1 MPTTKKAKGVRL
13 FRAVKEFNVAIGTL
27 IETLEDKGF
36 QLEGKLAAGD
46 PNGKLTP
53 EMYDILKVVYSDD
66 AEAAARVEAKRQQR
80 EAQARAAEG
89 EVEAPVAPAA
99 EPVAAEPPATEAP
112 AVSEPV
118 IEEPS
123 EREPQPV
130 EAAAPPPTAPE
141 VPPATDEASTDAE

>member
-13 FRAVKEFNVAIGTL
+13 FKAVKEFNVAIGTL

-36 QLEGKLAAGD
+36 VLEGKLAAGD

-80 EAQARAAEG
+80 EAQARAEEG
-89 EVEAPVAPAA
+89 GDEPAAPPVQEEAPA
-99 EPVAAEPPATEAP
+99 EPEPATEAP
-112 AVSEPV
+112 V
-118 IEEPS
+118 
-123 EREPQPV
+123 
-130 EAAAPPPTAPE
+130 
-141 VPPATDEASTDAE
+141 